1 MKQCNDKPFP
11 HKSQQRLI
19 TFCRATTSL
28 RGQRQAG
35 NLSFPWKKKAWHVSV
50 TFRDKLRVIT
60 TKMGASQ
67 CRITRINNLVPVRN
81 YERSSSQGCG
91 TSLLSS
97 NGKSP
102 QSIAAHLDECP
113 LKGASWGHHA
123 GTCGRSD
130 SRKETSPRSG
140 RLFQWIQ
147 SRGRTKEHWSHWS
160 RSKGSISWHGGT
172 GWRKEAG
179 CWYRRVIHFLRHW
192 PDVFPCKCLPL
203 KSSW

>member
-1 MKQCNDKPFP
+1 MISHFP
-11 HKSQQRLI
+11 INHNNAS
-19 TFCRATTSL
+19 SL
-28 RGQRQAG
+28 FAEQPRGGQRQAG
-35 NLSFPWKKKAWHVSV
+35 NLSSRAGKRKQWSTPVSRSG
-50 TFRDKLRVIT
+50 TNCASSCT
-60 TKMGASQ
+60 TKTGASQ
-67 CRITRINNLVPVRN
+67 CRITRINLIPVRN
-81 YERSSSQGCG
+81 SERSSSQGCG

-102 QSIAAHLDECP
+102 QSIAQHLDECP

-123 GTCGRSD
+123 GTGGRSD
-130 SRKETSPRSG
+130 SRKETSPLSG
-140 RLFQWIQ
+140 RPNQWIQ

-203 KSSW
+203 KWSW